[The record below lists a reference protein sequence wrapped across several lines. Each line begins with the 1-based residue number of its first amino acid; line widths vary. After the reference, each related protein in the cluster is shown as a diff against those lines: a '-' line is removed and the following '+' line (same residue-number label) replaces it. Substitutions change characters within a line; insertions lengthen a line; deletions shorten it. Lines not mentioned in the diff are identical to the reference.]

1 MGQLLALFVPS
12 RVIPIVR
19 RLTMNRATSC
29 FTALICA
36 GIVALSHSDVLAEP
50 GGSVLQ
56 LEAKIPLGNVTG
68 RIDHMAAD
76 LARHRLF
83 VAELGND
90 TVGVVDFDA
99 QKVVHRIAGL
109 KEPQGVAYIQMND
122 SLYVAN
128 GGDGSVPVFSGPDY
142 SPSGRIDLG
151 ADADNIRVDAASG
164 QLFVGYGKG
173 GIGVIDPRS
182 KSKIKGFALKAHPE
196 SFQLDPTKRRL
207 FVNLPSVRAIAVLDA
222 STGQEQA
229 SWPLRHGGNFPM
241 ALDHERQLALVVF
254 RNPAKFAAFNLD
266 TGSLAAEVDT
276 CGDADDV
283 FIDAKRQRVYITCG
297 AGFIDVLKA
306 DDPKYSRVV
315 QIPTV
320 TGARTGLFIP
330 EMDRLFLAVRAQAET
345 PAAIWI
351 YRTPD

>member
-1 MGQLLALFVPS
+1 
-12 RVIPIVR
+12 
-19 RLTMNRATSC
+19 
-29 FTALICA
+29 
-36 GIVALSHSDVLAEP
+36 
-50 GGSVLQ
+50 
-56 LEAKIPLGNVTG
+56 
-68 RIDHMAAD
+68 MAAD
-76 LARHRLF
+76 FARRRLF

-90 TVGVVDFDA
+90 TIGVVDFDA

-109 KEPQGVAYIQMND
+109 KEPQGVAYIQTND

-142 SPSGRIDLG
+142 LPSGRIDLG

-182 KSKIKGFALKAHPE
+182 KSKIKAFPLKAHPE

-207 FVNLPSVRAIAVLDA
+207 FVNLPSARAIAVLDA
-222 STGQEQA
+222 STGQEQS

-266 TGSLAAEVDT
+266 TGSLAAEVDS

-351 YRTPD
+351 YRTAD

>member
-1 MGQLLALFVPS
+1 
-12 RVIPIVR
+12 
-19 RLTMNRATSC
+19 MNGASCC

-36 GIVALSHSDVLAEP
+36 GIVALSLSDVLAEP

-76 LARHRLF
+76 LVRHRLF

-90 TVGVVDFDA
+90 TIGVVDFDA
-99 QKVVHRIAGL
+99 KKVVHRIDGL

-128 GGDGSVPVFSGPDY
+128 AGDGSVRVFGGPDY
-142 SPSGRIDLG
+142 SPSGLIDLG
-151 ADADNIRVDAASG
+151 ADADNIRVDTASG

-182 KSKIKGFALKAHPE
+182 KSKTKAFPLKAHPE
-196 SFQLDPTKRRL
+196 SFQLDPAKRRL

-222 STGQEQA
+222 STGLDQA

-254 RNPAKFAAFNLD
+254 RNPAKFAAFNLE
-266 TGSLAAEVDT
+266 TGSLVAEVDT

-283 FIDAKRQRVYITCG
+283 FIDTKRRQVYITCG
-297 AGFIDVLKA
+297 AGFIDALKA
-306 DDPKYSRVV
+306 DDPKYSRVA

-320 TGARTGLFIP
+320 SGARTGLFIP
-330 EMDRLFLAVRAQAET
+330 EMDRLFLAVRANSGE

-351 YRTPD
+351 YRTTQ

>member
-1 MGQLLALFVPS
+1 
-12 RVIPIVR
+12 
-19 RLTMNRATSC
+19 MNEATSC
-29 FTALICA
+29 LTALICA
-36 GIVALSHSDVLAEP
+36 GIVALSLSDVLAEP

-76 LARHRLF
+76 LVRHRLI

-90 TVGVVDFDA
+90 TIGVVDFDA
-99 QKVVHRIAGL
+99 KKVVHRIDDL

-128 GGDGSVPVFSGPDY
+128 AGDGSVRVFGGPDY

-164 QLFVGYGKG
+164 QLFIGYGKG

-182 KSKIKGFALKAHPE
+182 KSKIKAFPLKAHPE
-196 SFQLDPTKRRL
+196 SFQLDPAKRRL

-254 RNPAKFAAFNLD
+254 RNPAKFAAFNLE
-266 TGSLAAEVDT
+266 TGSLVAEVDT

-283 FIDAKRQRVYITCG
+283 FIDTKRKQIYITCG
-297 AGFIDVLKA
+297 AGFIDILKA

-320 TGARTGLFIP
+320 PGARTGLFIS
-330 EMDRLFLAVRAQAET
+330 EIDRLFVGVRANSGE
-345 PAAIWI
+345 PAAIWV
-351 YRTPD
+351 YRTTQ